1 MCVGESPVG
10 NTLYRQTYMYRHTIC
25 RQCLC
30 FADRHIIAVR
40 HTFADRHICVD
51 GLCVAKSL
59 YADRLSD
66 VIPYVQ
72 FKKNNPCIQIYANET
87 NNKLIMM
94 HIAGQLE

>member
-1 MCVGESPVG
+1 VSAKVLSAIRFTGRHICTDILSVG
-10 NTLYRQTYMYRHTIC
+10 NVYV
-25 RQCLC
+25 

>member
-1 MCVGESPVG
+1 VSAKVLSAITFTGRHRSTDRLFVG
-10 NTLYRQTYMYRHTIC
+10 NVMLLPTDISLSSDKFLPTYSC
-25 RQCLC
+25 
-30 FADRHIIAVR
+30 AN
-40 HTFADRHICVD
+40 

-59 YADRLSD
+59 YTDRLCD

-72 FKKNNPCIQIYANET
+72 FKKKSCIQIYANEI